1 MRSHPSLYKLQIL
14 RVTSKYQALIDQRQ
28 VPDLAALTFEERF
41 GLLVDRECTERDN
54 RRLTTRLRQAKLRQ
68 TACIEDIDYRHPR
81 GLDKSLMA
89 RLATCQWVRERHNVL
104 ITGPTGIGKT
114 WLGCA
119 LGHQACRDGLT
130 ALYLRLPRFL
140 QELPIAKGDGRYGKL
155 LTTLAKTDV
164 LILDDWGLA
173 PFSDENRRDL
183 LEIVEDR
190 HDRRATIITSQLPVE
205 HWHDALGD
213 PTLADA
219 ILDRLVHNAYKIAL
233 HGESMRKR
241 SAKLTRGAI
250 SD

>member
-1 MRSHPSLYKLQIL
+1 MLTHPTLDKLQTL
-14 RVTSKYQALIDQRQ
+14 RLHGMYHALVEQLQ
-28 VPDLAALTFEERF
+28 MPDMAALTFEERF
-41 GLLVDRECTERDN
+41 GLLVDREITEREN

-81 GLDKSLMA
+81 GLDKALMA
-89 RLATCQWVRERHNVL
+89 RLATCQWVREHHNVL

-140 QELPIAKGDGRYGKL
+140 QELPMAKGDGRYGKL

-164 LILDDWGLA
+164 LILDDWALA
-173 PFSDENRRDL
+173 PLSDENRRDL
-183 LEIVEDR
+183 LEIVDDR
-190 HDRRATIITSQLPVE
+190 HDRRATIITSQIPVE
-205 HWHDALGD
+205 QWHEALGD

-219 ILDRLVHNAYKIAL
+219 ILHRLVETAYKIVL
-233 HGESMRKR
+233 HGESMRKQPP
-241 SAKLTRGAI
+241 KLTRGVV
-250 SD
+250 SN